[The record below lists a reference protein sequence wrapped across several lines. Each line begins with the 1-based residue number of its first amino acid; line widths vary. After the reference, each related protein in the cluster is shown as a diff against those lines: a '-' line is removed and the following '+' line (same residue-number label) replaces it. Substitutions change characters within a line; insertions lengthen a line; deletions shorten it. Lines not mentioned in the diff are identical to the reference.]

1 MTPETKGAEMAMLFR
16 VENPFTKAGLWYSET
31 GKYTGIVTKMENYR
45 NKDLPMAHEDCMAGG
60 WHSAV
65 DNLDDLKQ
73 WFNFEEMTELERTGY
88 GIYAFNVDSY
98 RIGRSETGIEHAV
111 FQRDAVVGGKYLRLD
126 RGVLL

>member
-1 MTPETKGAEMAMLFR
+1 MPTLYR
-16 VENPFTKAGLWYSET
+16 VENPVSKAGLWYSEN
-31 GKYTGIVTKMENYR
+31 GEWSGVVTKIGYR
-45 NKDLPMAHEDCMAGG
+45 NAELPMGFEDCMAGG

-73 WFNFEEMTELERTGY
+73 WFNHDDMVMMESLGY
-88 GIYAFNVDSY
+88 TIMEFDVEDY

-111 FQRDAVVGGKYLRLD
+111 FRRDKVVGGYRRLN